1 MNNKVFRTI
10 TTKKIDEIKKLIL
23 GLDRTE
29 WNYIKGSID
38 MYFSEKAANIKIDDI
53 DKIDIYLKRKY

>member
-10 TTKKIDEIKKLIL
+10 TTKKIEEIKGIIF

-38 MYFSEKAANIKIDDI
+38 MYFSEKAANMKIDDI
-53 DKIDIYLKRKY
+53 EKIDTYLKRKI